1 MQRWPAFIA
10 VPLALT
16 APAAYASVYLSIEQA
31 QQAIFPGAKFVA
43 ANVTLTEGQERAI
56 AVRSG
61 VRARGRDQR
70 VWLVPGAGW
79 FIIDE
84 VIGKHDLITY
94 ALGINGDGSVRGI
107 EILEY
112 RESYGH
118 EVRTPAW
125 RKQFAGKSIAD
136 PLQLDRDIRNISGA
150 TLSCRHV
157 TAGVKRLL
165 ALHEIALQG
174 R

>member
-1 MQRWPAFIA
+1 VQGWPTFIA
-10 VPLALT
+10 APLALV
-16 APAAYASVYLSIEQA
+16 APATHASVYLSIEQA
-31 QQAIFPGAKFVA
+31 QQVIFPGAKFIA
-43 ANVTLTEGQERAI
+43 TNIALTETQARQI
-56 AVRSG
+56 AERSG
-61 VRARGRDQR
+61 ARTRGRDQR
-70 VWLVPGAGW
+70 VWEVAGAGW
-79 FIIDE
+79 FFVDE

-94 ALGINGDGSVRGI
+94 AVGLNADGKVRGI

-125 RKQFAGKSIAD
+125 RRQFAGKSVAD
-136 PLQLDRDIRNISGA
+136 PLQLDQDIRNISGA

-165 ALHEIALQG
+165 ALHEIALKG

>member
-1 MQRWPAFIA
+1 MQGLPAFIA
-10 VPLALT
+10 APLALV
-16 APAAYASVYLSIEQA
+16 APAALASVYLSIEQA

-43 ANVTLTEGQERAI
+43 ANVTLTEAEAMAI
-56 AVRSG
+56 AARSG
-61 VRARGRDQR
+61 VRSRGREQR
-70 VWLVPGAGW
+70 VWQVPGAGW
-79 FIIDE
+79 FILDE
-84 VIGKHDLITY
+84 VIGKHELITY
-94 ALGINGDGSVRGI
+94 AVGLNVDGTLRGI

-118 EVRTPAW
+118 EVRTQAW
-125 RKQFAGKSIAD
+125 RRQFAGKSIAD
-136 PLQLDRDIRNISGA
+136 PVQLDQDIRNISGA

-165 ALHEIALQG
+165 ALHEIALKA

>member
-1 MQRWPAFIA
+1 MQGWPTFFVA
-10 VPLALT
+10 PLALV
-16 APAAYASVYLSIEQA
+16 APGALANVYLSIEQA

-43 ANVTLTEGQERAI
+43 ADVTLTEAQAI
-56 AVRSG
+56 AIAARSG
-61 VRARGRDQR
+61 VRARGREQR
-70 VWLVPGAGW
+70 VWHVPGAGW
-79 FIIDE
+79 FILDE
-84 VIGKHDLITY
+84 VIGKHELITY
-94 ALGINGDGSVRGI
+94 AVGLNADGKVRAI

-118 EVRTPAW
+118 EVRAQAW
-125 RKQFAGKSIAD
+125 RRQFAGKSIAD
-136 PLQLDRDIRNISGA
+136 PVQLDQDIRNISGA

-165 ALHEIALQG
+165 ALHEIALKG

>member
-1 MQRWPAFIA
+1 MQGWPTFIA
-10 VPLALT
+10 APLALV
-16 APAAYASVYLSIEQA
+16 APATHASVYLSIEQA
-31 QQAIFPGAKFVA
+31 QQAIFPGARFVA
-43 ANVTLTEGQERAI
+43 ADLALTEAQATAI
-56 AVRSG
+56 AERSG
-61 VRARGRDQR
+61 VRTRGRDQR
-70 VWLVPGAGW
+70 VWQVPGAGW
-79 FIIDE
+79 FIVDE

-94 ALGINGDGSVRGI
+94 AVGLDADGTVRGI

-125 RKQFAGKSIAD
+125 RRQFAGKSVAD
-136 PLQLDRDIRNISGA
+136 PLQLDQDIRNISGA

-165 ALHEIALQG
+165 ALHEIALK
-174 R
+174 RR

>member
-1 MQRWPAFIA
+1 MQGWPTFIA
-10 VPLALT
+10 TPLALI
-16 APAAYASVYLSIEQA
+16 APAAYANVYLSIEQA
-31 QQAIFPGAKFVA
+31 QQAIFPGARFVA

-56 AVRSG
+56 AERSG

-70 VWLVPGAGW
+70 VWQVPGTGW
-79 FIIDE
+79 FIVDQ

-94 ALGINGDGSVRGI
+94 ALGLNADGSVRGI

-118 EVRTPAW
+118 EVRTAAW

-136 PLQLDRDIRNISGA
+136 PLQLDQDIRNISGA

-165 ALHEIALQG
+165 ALHEIALKG

>member
-1 MQRWPAFIA
+1 MQGWPTFVAA
-10 VPLALT
+10 PLALV
-16 APAAYASVYLSIEQA
+16 APAALASVYLSIEQA

-43 ANVTLTEGQERAI
+43 ANVTLTEAQARAV
-56 AVRSG
+56 AERSG
-61 VRARGRDQR
+61 VRARGREQR
-70 VWLVPGAGW
+70 VWQVPGAGW
-79 FIIDE
+79 FILDE
-84 VIGKHDLITY
+84 VIGKHELISY
-94 ALGINGDGSVRGI
+94 AVGLNADGTVRAI

-125 RKQFAGKSIAD
+125 RQQFAGKSVAD
-136 PLQLDRDIRNISGA
+136 PVQLDQDIRNISGA

-165 ALHEIALQG
+165 ALHEIALKG